1 MSEQNPNKEK
11 SPGYVAG
18 MSEEELRLKYNV
30 AEIVKIGSN
39 ENPLGPSP
47 RAVEAMQQAVPRLH
61 RYPPMTDERLR
72 GAIAASL
79 GNGVTPD
86 HVVTGNGACDVL
98 SMIADGFLG
107 ADDECVICRPTF
119 PVYEF
124 LAKRNGATVV
134 HADLDDRDF
143 AFNVESILHQLGE
156 RTRIVFLCSPNNPTG
171 TVATPEFYRELV
183 DFAHKHGIVIVQ
195 DAAYGALTYDGHK
208 PMSIL
213 STDGAMEVA
222 VEVHSLSKAFNM
234 TGWRIAFLVGSET
247 SAKLYGTV
255 KDNTDSGQFR
265 AIQKAACAALEDPSI
280 TQRTIAKY
288 SRRFDLL
295 VDALREIGFEANK
308 PKGTFYIYVPIPK
321 ATRSGRTFG
330 SAEEVSEYLI
340 KEASVSTVPWDDAGS
355 FLRFSVTFEADLHEE
370 EQIIHEMKERI
381 KALDLVF

>member
-171 TVATPEFYRELV
+171 TLLR
-183 DFAHKHGIVIVQ
+183 
-195 DAAYGALTYDGHK
+195 DGD
-208 PMSIL
+208 L
-213 STDGAMEVA
+213 Q
-222 VEVHSLSKAFNM
+222 
-234 TGWRIAFLVGSET
+234 RI
-247 SAKLYGTV
+247 
-255 KDNTDSGQFR
+255 
-265 AIQKAACAALEDPSI
+265 
-280 TQRTIAKY
+280 
-288 SRRFDLL
+288 
-295 VDALREIGFEANK
+295 VDALPAGAIIVFDEVYYHFITEPERPNALARVIDGRPIIITHSFSKAYGLAGCRLGYGIAPPEI
-308 PKGTFYIYVPIPK
+308 I
-321 ATRSGRTFG
+321 R
-330 SAEEVSEYLI
+330 EVSRYRVPFHINNVTTEAGLAALKDSDHLDATVATVVDGRRWLGEALAQLGVETWPSQGNFVLFRTKHPALAISEELQKRGVIVRPMNMFYLPDHLRVSVGREEDNQRFV
-340 KEASVSTVPWDDAGS
+340 EALADAMSTI
-355 FLRFSVTFEADLHEE
+355 AD
-370 EQIIHEMKERI
+370 
-381 KALDLVF
+381 